1 MVIALGII
9 VLVLALA
16 LCLLVLLQSG
26 KDSRLSG
33 AIAGG
38 MDTFFGKSKS
48 STMDRKLAIA
58 TIVVSILFVIAVMAL
73 YIIA

>member
-1 MVIALGII
+1 MVIALGIV
-9 VLVLALA
+9 VLLLALA

-26 KDSRLSG
+26 KDNRLSG

-48 STMDRKLAIA
+48 STMDRKLVIA
-58 TIVVSILFVIAVMAL
+58 TIIVSIVFVVAVLAL
-73 YIIA
+73 YIVA